1 MQNQQILT
9 LSVVVTVVG
18 GKECLRNH
26 LEILC
31 PQARFHHCE
40 ILVPFDCWSEEIGSL
55 ASEFPEVTFS
65 YRGDLG
71 LKASATISKSN
82 HCLYDRRRAVGLR
95 LCRGNIVA
103 LTEDHA
109 IPADDWLSRILLA
122 HEQPY
127 DVIGGAVENGVD
139 RPMNRA
145 WYFCDFGR
153 YGRPFESREV
163 QYVSDV
169 NISYK
174 RKALMKTQGLW
185 WDAYH
190 ETTVNWALQALGIK
204 LFLDAE
210 PVVYQFRPRLSFWR
224 ALRERAAWGKVFAT
238 TRAAMFPLFRR
249 LLFAVG
255 TFGLPVVLCFR
266 ALRHMNRQDQGALR
280 ILSTFPVIACFVV
293 CWSVGEMAGYLF
305 GGHGTDSDTSIESKS
320 AMSALRS

>member
-1 MQNQQILT
+1 MQNEPIPT
-9 LSVVVTVVG
+9 LSIIVTVVA
-18 GKECLRNH
+18 GKQCLRNH
-26 LEILC
+26 LEVLC
-31 PQARFHHCE
+31 PQARSNHCE
-40 ILVPFDCWSEEIGSL
+40 ILVPFDCWSEEIGGL

-65 YRGDLG
+65 FCGDLG
-71 LKASATISKSN
+71 LKGSATISKSN

-109 IPADDWLSRILLA
+109 IPADDWLNRLLQA
-122 HEQPY
+122 HQQPY

-174 RKALMKTQGLW
+174 RQALMKTQSLW
-185 WDAYH
+185 WDSYH
-190 ETTVNWALQALGIK
+190 ETTVNWALQALGTK

-210 PVVYQFRPRLSFWR
+210 PVVYQCRPTLSFWR
-224 ALRERAAWGKVFAT
+224 ALGERAAWGKVFAT
-238 TRAAMFPLFRR
+238 TRAATLPLFRR

-255 TFGLPVVLCFR
+255 TLGLPVILFCR
-266 ALRHMNRQDQGALR
+266 ALRHMNRQRQGTLR
-280 ILSTFPVIACFVV
+280 ILSTFPIIACFVV
-293 CWSVGEMAGYLF
+293 CWAGGEMAGYLL
-305 GGHGTDSDTSIESKS
+305 GERNMDADASPERKA
-320 AMSALRS
+320 AMSVFR